1 MNIISVI
8 EHPLIDHYL
17 TKLRDKRAS
26 SAEFKVTIDRLSYL
40 IASVCYTELKPE
52 KQNIATPL
60 KKTRGTSIKQP
71 VILVPILRA
80 GLGLTRGFVD
90 LFPEIIISHIGLY
103 RDEESLKPIKYYFK
117 FPSIRDKK
125 NVKIFIVDP
134 MIATGGSIIF
144 TLEYILNMGF
154 KDISVISLLVAPE
167 GIKAI
172 DERFNSRDKKKFHIY
187 TCSIDEGLNDKGY
200 IVPGLGDAGDRLYGT
215 L

>member
-1 MNIISVI
+1 MNNLSVI

-40 IASVCYTELKPE
+40 IATVCYADLKSE
-52 KQNIATPL
+52 KHNIATPL
-60 KKTRGTSIKQP
+60 KKMSGTIVKQP

-90 LFPEIIISHIGLY
+90 LYPEIIISHIGLY
-103 RDEESLKPIKYYFK
+103 RDEESLKPIKYYFR
-117 FPSIRDKK
+117 FPSVKDK
-125 NVKIFIVDP
+125 NNAKIFIIDP
-134 MIATGGSIIF
+134 MIATGGSMIF

-154 KDISVISLLVAPE
+154 KNISIISLLVAPE
-167 GIKAI
+167 GIKSI
-172 DERFNSRDKKKFHIY
+172 DERFNSRDKRKFHIY
-187 TCSIDEGLNDKGY
+187 TCSIDDKLNAKGY
-200 IVPGLGDAGDRLYGT
+200 IVPGLGDAGDRMFST

>member
-1 MNIISVI
+1 MNSISVI

-17 TKLRDKRAS
+17 TKLRDKRTS

-52 KQNIATPL
+52 KQNITTPL
-60 KKTRGTSIKQP
+60 KKTRGTTVKQP

-117 FPSIRDKK
+117 FPVIKDKK
-125 NVKIFIVDP
+125 NAKIFIVDP

-144 TLEYILNMGF
+144 TLEYILNMGY
-154 KDISVISLLVAPE
+154 KDISVISLLIAPE

-172 DERFNSRDKKKFHIY
+172 EERFNSKDKRKFHIY
-187 TCSIDEGLNDKGY
+187 TCSIDERLNDKGY
-200 IVPGLGDAGDRLYGT
+200 IVPGLGDAGDRLFGT
-215 L
+215 I

>member
-1 MNIISVI
+1 MNSISVI

-17 TKLRDKRAS
+17 TKLRDKRTS

-52 KQNIATPL
+52 KQNITTPL
-60 KKTRGTSIKQP
+60 KKTRGTTVKQP

-117 FPSIRDKK
+117 FPVIKDKK
-125 NVKIFIVDP
+125 NAKIFIVDP

-144 TLEYILNMGF
+144 TLEYILSMGF
-154 KDISVISLLVAPE
+154 KNISVISLLVAPE
-167 GIKAI
+167 GVKAI

-187 TCSIDEGLNDKGY
+187 TCSIDQRLNDKGY
-200 IVPGLGDAGDRLYGT
+200 IVPGLGDAGDRLFGT